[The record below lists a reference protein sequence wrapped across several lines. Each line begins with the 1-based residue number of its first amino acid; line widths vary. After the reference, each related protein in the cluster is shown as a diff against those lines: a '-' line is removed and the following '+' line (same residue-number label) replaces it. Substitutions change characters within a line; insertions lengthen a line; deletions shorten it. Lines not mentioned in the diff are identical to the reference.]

1 MGSNPGEH
9 GERSS
14 AMHMTSLERVETE
27 KRALSTDARRKAK
40 LTLLLASLTMLG
52 PFSIDTYL
60 PAFPTIQ
67 AALPATEVQMQL
79 SLTLYFIGFAIFT
92 LFHGAVS
99 DSIGRK
105 PVIVGTLCMHAIGSI
120 GCALAG
126 SITGLLAFRLLQG
139 MFAGAGFVV
148 GRAIVRDLFDGPEA
162 QRQLSRIQMLFA
174 VAPVA
179 APILGGW
186 LVAHLH
192 WSSIF
197 WFLAGYAIFLA
208 AWAKFALPESHPKER
223 RLPFSVR
230 SLASTYSTIFFNK
243 RFQLLAAI
251 PGINFMGFFVYIAGA
266 PAYVLTHMQLSTK
279 DFWVL
284 FVPSI
289 SGITLGAWLSGRAAG
304 KLMMRKQVAI
314 GFSIMGFAAVLNLL
328 VSAFVKPNVWVH
340 IAPVFI
346 FVVGMALITPTIT
359 VSLLDAFSWA
369 RGSVSA
375 LQSSCH
381 VAMMAVVTALIV
393 APAQRSLLGFAIV
406 MAVTSAIGFL
416 IWLIY
421 LKTHGD
427 GAPPSVSDDAVK
439 AQSKD
444 VYEAT

>member
-1 MGSNPGEH
+1 M
-9 GERSS
+9 SS
-14 AMHMTSLERVETE
+14 DRQLAQSPQITSSLESIEHE
-27 KRALSTDARRKAK
+27 KLALRTNAKRKAK

-60 PAFPTIQ
+60 PAFPTMQ

-79 SLTLYFIGFAIFT
+79 SLTLYFVGFAIFT

-105 PVIVGTLCMHAIGSI
+105 PVIVGTLCMHAVGSI

-148 GRAIVRDLFDGPEA
+148 GRAIVRDLFDGDEA

-174 VAPVA
+174 IAPIV

-186 LVAHLH
+186 IVAHAP
-192 WSSIF
+192 WQSIF
-197 WFLAGYAIFLA
+197 WFLAAYAVFLA
-208 AWAKFALPESHPKER
+208 LWAKFALPESHPKEK
-223 RLPFSVR
+223 RLPLAFGSLVR
-230 SLASTYSTIFFNK
+230 TYATIFFNK

-266 PAYVLTHMQLSTK
+266 PAFILGHLQLTTK

-284 FVPSI
+284 FVPGI
-289 SGITLGAWLSGRAAG
+289 AGITLAAYVSGRVAG
-304 KLMMRKQVAI
+304 RMSMRKQITI
-314 GFSIMGFAAVLNLL
+314 GFFVIAFAVIANLF
-328 VSAFVKPNVWVH
+328 VSAFVAPNVWVH
-340 IAPVFI
+340 VAPFCVYAF
-346 FVVGMALITPTIT
+346 GMAFITPPITIA
-359 VSLLDAFSWA
+359 LLDAFSWA

-381 VAMMAVVTALIV
+381 VAMMAVVTAFIV
-393 APAQRSLLGFAIV
+393 APAQKSMLGFAIV
-406 MAVTSAIGFL
+406 MAVTSAIGFA
-416 IWLIY
+416 IWYAY
-421 LKTHGD
+421 LKTFGD
-427 GAPPSVSDDAVK
+427 STPMNPTMNEASDVH
-439 AQSKD
+439 
-444 VYEAT
+444 EPT

>member
-1 MGSNPGEH
+1 LGSNLD
-9 GERSS
+9 ERTERGS
-14 AMHMTSLERVETE
+14 AMQTTSLDMVDAE
-27 KRALSTDARRKAK
+27 KRALSSDARRKAK

-60 PAFPTIQ
+60 PAFPTMQ

-79 SLTLYFIGFAIFT
+79 SLTLYFVGFAIFT

-174 VAPVA
+174 VAPVV

-197 WFLAGYAIFLA
+197 WFLASYALFLA

-223 RLPFSVR
+223 RLPFSAG
-230 SLASTYSTIFFNK
+230 SLAGTYSKIFFNK

-266 PAYVLTHMQLSTK
+266 PAYILTHMELSTK
-279 DFWVL
+279 DFWML

-304 KLMMRKQVAI
+304 KLIMRRQVAI
-314 GFSIMGFAAVLNLL
+314 GFSIMAVAALSNLL

-340 IAPVFI
+340 VIPI
-346 FVVGMALITPTIT
+346 FVYVVGMALITPPIT
-359 VSLLDAFSWA
+359 VTLLDAFSWA

-406 MAVTSAIGFL
+406 MATTSAIGFV
-416 IWLIY
+416 IWRIY
-421 LKTHGD
+421 VMTHGD
-427 GAPPSVSDDAVK
+427 ETPPPVSNEAMK